1 MTKTMM
7 QNQPK
12 WCTCIWSWSVW
23 TQPARPGVC
32 HRQREGPVMLQIPV
46 KFVLPQEWNLPLH
59 TIINF
64 DVDQW
69 ILDTYSN
76 KKWRQIAKLARGRT
90 FSHLVMDYPSKC
102 PAPSRRPGLELTA
115 PNALTTGAI
124 TTGEVT
130 TLLLSGPKKAIWIVY
145 LLWLSREWGEWDSNI
160 VVDWITHPFPKHQQ
174 GTSI

>member
-1 MTKTMM
+1 MHDAAMKSMMRMIMTKTMM
-7 QNQPK
+7 QHQPK

-46 KFVLPQEWNLPLH
+46 KFVLPQEWNFPLH

-76 KKWRQIAKLARGRT
+76 KKMETNRKTRKRKNLFTPCHGLSFQMSRPLQASRPRTHRPKCSHHRCHRPADPPSGSWSPGRRT
-90 FSHLVMDYPSKC
+90 RIPHAQCSNLKMLV
-102 PAPSRRPGLELTA
+102 ASRL
-115 PNALTTGAI
+115 
-124 TTGEVT
+124 
-130 TLLLSGPKKAIWIVY
+130 K
-145 LLWLSREWGEWDSNI
+145 
-160 VVDWITHPFPKHQQ
+160 
-174 GTSI
+174 

>member
-1 MTKTMM
+1 MHDAAMKSMMRMIMTKTMM
-7 QNQPK
+7 QHQPK

-46 KFVLPQEWNLPLH
+46 KFVLPQEWNFPLH

-76 KKWRQIAKLARGRT
+76 KKNGDKSQNSQEEEPFHTLSWTILPNVPPPPGVQASNSPPQML
-90 FSHLVMDYPSKC
+90 SPPVPSPCGSPVWIMK
-102 PAPSRRPGLELTA
+102 PWPQDSDPTRPVQQLEDV
-115 PNALTTGAI
+115 G
-124 TTGEVT
+124 G
-130 TLLLSGPKKAIWIVY
+130 K
-145 LLWLSREWGEWDSNI
+145 
-160 VVDWITHPFPKHQQ
+160 
-174 GTSI
+174 